1 MIKSRKTSTYTYDQ
15 DSGQWQTEERSLI
28 MEIPLQIWINGEHLV
43 TLHRTPGN
51 EFLLATGYLYY
62 QGLINQHAD
71 ISAQRLVVSEKGAGK
86 SPLAT
91 DSVRFNIRK
100 PTAAVSP
107 LTASAIWS
115 VIAPQIEKNQAK
127 PFYIAPHIIVKLPEK
142 MIEKQTLYTTTAGAH
157 AVALVNKA
165 GKILHCEEDVGR
177 TNALDKIVGYCVTNK
192 IEMNSLGALFSGRI
206 NLEMAVKIA
215 RAGFA
220 VIFSVSAP
228 TAGAVEL
235 LKKTGV
241 TYAGSLKGK
250 SFTVFCGSL

>member
-1 MIKSRKTSTYTYDQ
+1 MIKSCRISAYTYNR
-15 DSGQWQTEERSLI
+15 DSGKWQNEERSLI

-62 QGLINQHAD
+62 QGLINHHQD
-71 ISAQRLVVSEKGAGK
+71 ISAQRLVVAEKSAPS
-86 SPLAT
+86 SPLST
-91 DSVRFNIRK
+91 DSVRLNIKK
-100 PTAAVSP
+100 PTAAATP

-115 VIAPQIEKNQAK
+115 VIAPQVEKNQPQ
-127 PFYIAPHIIVKLPEK
+127 PFFIAPHLIADLPEK
-142 MIEKQTLYTTTAGAH
+142 MIKEQKLYTSTAGAH

-192 IEMNSLGALFSGRI
+192 IEMSSLGALFSGRI
-206 NLEMAVKIA
+206 NLAMAVKIA
-215 RAGFA
+215 RAGFPL
-220 VIFSVSAP
+220 IFSISAP

-235 LKKTGV
+235 LKQTGV
-241 TYAGSLKGK
+241 TYAGSLKGG
-250 SFTVFCGSL
+250 SFTLFCGTL